1 MRRVHEQS
9 RCAGALARRFVDSVL
24 GSACSGWC
32 GCRMSVWAG
41 CFDFA
46 GLNLP
51 GGISCL
57 GGGGG
62 RRWGMC
68 IWIGAVAKFQ
78 HWLAILSGGLLL
90 CGGWGSGLCYWVL
103 RVRVGLWLFA
113 GWFCIIILCSFYIF
127 LNFLGFP
134 SLKLFDNW

>member
-1 MRRVHEQS
+1 MHEQS

-62 RRWGMC
+62 
-68 IWIGAVAKFQ
+68 GAP
-78 HWLAILSGGLLL
+78 GG
-90 CGGWGSGLCYWVL
+90 GGAGARSRTRSAGS
-103 RVRVGLWLFA
+103 
-113 GWFCIIILCSFYIF
+113 
-127 LNFLGFP
+127 
-134 SLKLFDNW
+134 

>member
-57 GGGGG
+57 GEGGPPLGYVYLDWCG
-62 RRWGMC
+62 CEISALVGNLVWG
-68 IWIGAVAKFQ
+68 VAFV
-78 HWLAILSGGLLL
+78 WGL
-90 CGGWGSGLCYWVL
+90 G
-103 RVRVGLWLFA
+103 
-113 GWFCIIILCSFYIF
+113 
-127 LNFLGFP
+127 
-134 SLKLFDNW
+134 

>member
-9 RCAGALARRFVDSVL
+9 GCAGALARRFVDSVL

-57 GGGGG
+57 GGGGAAVG
-62 RRWGMC
+62 VCVFGLVRLRNFS
-68 IWIGAVAKFQ
+68 IGWQSCLGGCFCVGAGVVGF
-78 HWLAILSGGLLL
+78 AIGF
-90 CGGWGSGLCYWVL
+90 CRSGLVYGCL
-103 RVRVGLWLFA
+103 RDGSV
-113 GWFCIIILCSFYIF
+113 
-127 LNFLGFP
+127 
-134 SLKLFDNW
+134 

>member
-57 GGGGG
+57 GG
-62 RRWGMC
+62 WGA
-68 IWIGAVAKFQ
+68 AVGVCVF
-78 HWLAILSGGLLL
+78 GLVRLRNFS
-90 CGGWGSGLCYWVL
+90 WGSGLCYWVL
-103 RVRVGLWLFA
+103 QVRVGLWLFA